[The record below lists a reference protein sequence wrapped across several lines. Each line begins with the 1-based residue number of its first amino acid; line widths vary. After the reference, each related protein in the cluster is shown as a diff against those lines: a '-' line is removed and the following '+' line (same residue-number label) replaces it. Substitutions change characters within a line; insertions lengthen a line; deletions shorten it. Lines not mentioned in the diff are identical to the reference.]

1 MGGGLM
7 QLVAYGAQDIYLTSN
22 PQITFFKVVY
32 RRHTNFSRE
41 VIEQT
46 FSGSPGPNK
55 NINVT
60 ISRNG
65 DLVHKVYLETPA
77 HKVSASDSFKCSNPG
92 HSMIEHIE
100 LEIGGQRI
108 DRHYQE
114 WNEIWSELSTP
125 ESKAIGLKTGVVE
138 NVLIEKDL
146 VKFKNIH
153 TVSLY
158 INKLRQKEYYDYII
172 SLKPKR
178 VIFNPGTEN
187 PDFYRILKSNHIS
200 YFEACTLVLLSTN
213 QY

>member
-1 MGGGLM
+1 MGFS
-7 QLVAYGAQDIYLTSN
+7 YY
-22 PQITFFKVVY
+22 KVVMTTLVLGAS
-32 RRHTNFSRE
+32 TNIQRYSN
-41 VIEQT
+41 IAIKKLLL
-46 FSGSPGPNK
+46 NK
-55 NINVT
+55 
-60 ISRNG
+60 
-65 DLVHKVYLETPA
+65 
-77 HKVSASDSFKCSNPG
+77 
-92 HSMIEHIE
+92 
-100 LEIGGQRI
+100 I
-108 DRHYQE
+108 DV
-114 WNEIWSELSTP
+114 
-125 ESKAIGLKTGVVE
+125 KAIGVKTGAVE
-138 NVLIEKDL
+138 NILIEKDL